1 MSGLLLVR
9 VVKIN
14 HLIIRADSPPLI
26 SDRVSTHGMIW
37 ACVCVLNPVG
47 IILCVCVCVRQRL
60 INWEEA
66 TDWLRVGWAGGE
78 GVPGVS
84 D

>member
-14 HLIIRADSPPLI
+14 HLVIRADSPPLI
-26 SDRVSTHGMIW
+26 SDRVSTHGMILAR
-37 ACVCVLNPVG
+37 ACVCVLLNPVG
-47 IILCVCVCVRQRL
+47 IILCVCVTEIDL
-60 INWEEA
+60 
-66 TDWLRVGWAGGE
+66 LGG
-78 GVPGVS
+78 S